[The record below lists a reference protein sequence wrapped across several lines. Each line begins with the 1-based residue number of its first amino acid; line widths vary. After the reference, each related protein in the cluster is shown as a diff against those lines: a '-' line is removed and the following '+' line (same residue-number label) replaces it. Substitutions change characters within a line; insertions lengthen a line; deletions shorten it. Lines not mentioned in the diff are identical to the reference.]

1 MWTPARWPNAIF
13 SDLTVFNWS
22 HWSSFDTHAP
32 WGPFPKPVVPSK
44 PISFHDRGG
53 ASGLAQSGINAT
65 GAIFIGN
72 IAHDDT
78 FTGVVA
84 SHKPGQNNFDV
95 SLNVDFMGNTKVGN
109 SIYFLEGKS
118 EFVDMATEWA
128 YDVPSRTLTI
138 KTPPG
143 VHFSPLKNPILQT
156 FCMHLLKNLTRHFVC
171 IASASQ

>member
-1 MWTPARWPNAIF
+1 M
-13 SDLTVFNWS
+13 
-22 HWSSFDTHAP
+22 
-32 WGPFPKPVVPSK
+32 VPSK